1 MESRPKKIVLLG
13 HVNVGKT
20 SLVKRFVH
28 DFFPEKYIST
38 IGVTVERKVVQIE
51 DTSITLII
59 WDIEGHANTEN
70 VPEAFLIGTQGI
82 IYVFDLARRETC
94 SNLKEQLDFLRSILP
109 FVPIKI
115 LGNKMDLVA
124 ENELNQF
131 QLEFS
136 EKYGVNFYP
145 TSAKTGINVE
155 IVFNSLAKL
164 LMP

>member
-28 DFFPEKYIST
+28 DFFSEKYIST

-115 LGNKMDLVA
+115 LGNKMDLID

-136 EKYGVNFYP
+136 EKHGVNFYP

>member
-1 MESRPKKIVLLG
+1 MINRPKKIVLLG

-28 DFFPEKYIST
+28 DFFSEKYIST

-51 DTSITLII
+51 DESITLII
-59 WDIEGHANTEN
+59 WDIEGHASIEN
-70 VPEAFLIGTQGI
+70 VPEAYLIGTQGV
-82 IYVFDLARRETC
+82 IYVFDLARLETC
-94 SNLKEQLDFLRSILP
+94 ANLKVQLDFLRTVLP
-109 FVPIKI
+109 FVPIKLI
-115 LGNKMDLVA
+115 GNKMDLID

-136 EKYGVNFYP
+136 ETHGLDFYP
-145 TSAKTGINVE
+145 ASAKTGDNVE

-164 LMP
+164 LMI